1 MFSTCY
7 VRPVCAMMAALFIAF
22 SVIYPPVTWSQ
33 SHAGHH
39 HMPNMPEMNNTDG
52 TPVMNDTH
60 REAKRLSDKR
70 ESEMNHHI
78 AGFLVAMAGVF
89 VLLEC
94 LRSGASSRLRLLGP
108 LCFLLVSLFLFIFSD
123 TEIWPFG
130 PQSVWH
136 AVTHDLEA
144 LQHKT
149 FALILLAMGI
159 VEYQRVRGRWNGA
172 LTPWIFSIAGLAG
185 AILLLFH
192 RHTMDMHHVA
202 AMQQMQHIEVQHRWY
217 AAVGVGIVTAK
228 HVSEFPTKW
237 QKLFTIVWPA
247 LMITLGLSLVF
258 YTE

>member
-1 MFSTCY
+1 MLSTY
-7 VRPVCAMMAALFIAF
+7 IRPVCAMAFALLLTA
-22 SVIYPPVTWSQ
+22 SLVVNPPVTWSQ
-33 SHAGHH
+33 SHPGHH
-39 HMPNMPEMNNTDG
+39 HMQSMPEVKNGDSV
-52 TPVMNDTH
+52 PVMNEPH
-60 REAKRLSDKR
+60 KEAKRLSDKR

-94 LRSGASSRLRLLGP
+94 LRLGAASRLRILWP

-159 VEYQRVRGRWNGA
+159 VEYQRVRGRWNRA
-172 LTPWIFSIAGLAG
+172 LTAWIFSIAGLAG
-185 AILLLFH
+185 AVLLLFH
-192 RHTMDMHHVA
+192 RHTMDMHHAA

-217 AAVGVGIVTAK
+217 AAVGAGIVTAK
-228 HVSEFPTKW
+228 HVSEIPTKW
-237 QKLFTIVWPA
+237 QKVFTIAWPV
-247 LMITLGLSLVF
+247 LMITLGLSLLL